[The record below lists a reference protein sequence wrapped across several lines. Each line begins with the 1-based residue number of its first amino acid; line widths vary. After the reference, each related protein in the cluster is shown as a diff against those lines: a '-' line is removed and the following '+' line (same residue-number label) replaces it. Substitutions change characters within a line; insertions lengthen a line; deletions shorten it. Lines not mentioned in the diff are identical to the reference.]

1 MIWRCVLCA
10 LLLCWALVLGVEPE
24 HQQEERHTGQ
34 TNKETEK
41 DWKEKTVP
49 MCPDQCSCMAEE
61 AVDCAGVNLSEFP
74 QEIPENTRHLSLQN
88 NQLSEIRAEALA
100 RLLHLETL
108 NLQNNRLTTQAAPR
122 YLPPT
127 LVSADFAAN
136 QLTTIYPY
144 TFGQKPGLKS
154 VYLHNNKL
162 SDVGLPEGM
171 FNGSDNLEVLILSSN
186 YLRYVPK
193 GLPIALFRLHLKNNN
208 LEKIPSGAFENL
220 PHLRELY
227 LQNNFLSN
235 SGMDNTTFSHLNK
248 LEYLD
253 LSNNNLTAVPLGLPR
268 TLMLLHLEKNYITS
282 VRVDSLSAVK
292 DLQYLL
298 LHHNRLRAR
307 YIHRDAFRGL
317 KRLHTLHLHHNLL
330 ERIPLGLPRRAHTLV
345 LLRNFISEIGR
356 DDLSTLYTLNELNL
370 SYNRLTSERLHRH
383 AFRKLRVLEVLDLSG
398 NKLSTL
404 PLGLPKSLHLLRVK
418 DNQIAELPEG
428 ALTGMSK
435 LKELHLSNNQIKL
448 GSIYQGAW
456 QELGSLMT
464 LDLSGNLL
472 SHVPADLPE
481 SLEYL
486 HLENNRISSISAT
499 DFISTPNI
507 KSIFLRFNR
516 LSALSV
522 AEDSFSHLSKLQVLD
537 IGHGNVT
544 PRHNY
549 GDESVEDYTENEE
562 EEVQPK
568 KQ

>member
-10 LLLCWALVLGVEPE
+10 LLLCWSLVLGVEPE
-24 HQQEERHTGQ
+24 HQQEEQHTVQ
-34 TNKETEK
+34 KNKETEK
-41 DWKEKTVP
+41 DRKEKTVA
-49 MCPDQCSCMAEE
+49 MCPDQCSCTTEE
-61 AVDCAGVNLSEFP
+61 TVDCAGVNVSEFP

-88 NQLSEIRAEALA
+88 NQISEIRAEDLA

-108 NLQNNRLTTQAAPR
+108 NLQNNRLTTQGLEDDGFEALEQLSYLYLANNQLTAAPR

-144 TFGQKPGLKS
+144 TFGQKPRLKS

-162 SDVGLPEGM
+162 SDAGFPEGM

-193 GLPIALFRLHLKNNN
+193 GLPKALFRLHLKNNK
-208 LEKIPSGAFENL
+208 LEKIPSGAFENQ

-227 LQNNFLSN
+227 LQNNLLSN
-235 SGMDNTTFSHLNK
+235 NGMDNTTFSHLSR

-253 LSNNNLTAVPLGLPR
+253 LSNNNLTAVPSGLPR

-282 VRVDSLSAVK
+282 VRIDSLSAVK

-345 LLRNFISEIGR
+345 LLRNFIGEIGR

-370 SYNRLTSERLHRH
+370 SYNRLTSERIHRH

-404 PLGLPKSLHLLRVK
+404 PLGLPKSLRLLRVK
-418 DNQIAELPEG
+418 NNQIAELPEG
-428 ALTGMSK
+428 SLMGMSK

-456 QELGSLMT
+456 QELGSLTT
-464 LDLSGNLL
+464 LELSGNLL

-481 SLEYL
+481 SLEFL
-486 HLENNRISSISAT
+486 HLQNNRISSISAT

-507 KSIFLRFNR
+507 KSIFL
-516 LSALSV
+516 
-522 AEDSFSHLSKLQVLD
+522 
-537 IGHGNVT
+537 
-544 PRHNY
+544 
-549 GDESVEDYTENEE
+549 
-562 EEVQPK
+562 
-568 KQ
+568 